1 MIRLNNMPMVA
12 VLLISLVMVLTIW
25 FCFPQAVANTEDSV
39 NTEVSDQDGAPS
51 KPEAQPL
58 SVYGQIKGLA
68 ITLLDKVGL
77 DYEFAKLYAI
87 WIVGAPTFVVLILI
101 AMILRPRRKKKRDA
115 PPKPQPR
122 TAGPKKD
129 RFKARGAKKN
139 KAASDKERVLAFFFQ
154 LFKQQVGAPPDA
166 PTRLSLIE
174 SRPTCPNDT
183 YEMRV
188 KLENDWASRRMSIGL
203 LGQGGGSRSKCFY
216 VIYDSHMVLKIPAK
230 PIPEFS
236 VYRKTIKAEAKIVE
250 KLYPRECIVPRIA
263 VILKAVHTIKDSLYL
278 SEEDQEAKYVHL
290 LEVNPEYQEY
300 LKIGSSFAFF
310 MDLAKHFFLS
320 TTLEEIHRDDQR
332 IVSEALKQ
340 QELLWD
346 QHGFVCRYGEDVSAV
361 CHELQDAYYRSE
373 GTLRMLIEEAQI
385 IEDIPAFQL
394 KQWFLN
400 HLAGEKVDAAT
411 EDLPQEFIDRVNQ
424 LLFRVLRENHQHVER
439 YRQSVRQYIKEMHFS
454 QHRIQFENLAS
465 NTLEL
470 LAWIDEKDLT
480 MRDLKPE
487 NLFVAGDTNAY
498 PLFLNDQKKFSIGL
512 IDVETAVVM
521 DSKLTKEIPQPQLAG
536 TPLYATPS
544 HLLSNVILEEVYGD
558 VRTILHLQDW
568 YATIAIIFKIITGK
582 NMFSATARV
591 FPDLVKQIKLMDPAG
606 ADLDKDMARINRLFW
621 SSAVAEFKQSLAV
634 DMGIIER
641 IEVAVPASMLVDIV
655 RSLHAGCDDLSAALA
670 KTVSQQSVFVGREK
684 CQFLLDVSVD
694 KITAMKQKLLQETPH
709 DAKKMARHEKA
720 ISVLVRIE
728 EQKRSLQRKLE
739 AAASLKVK
747 VGAIAADQLLEAMFD
762 RVFTSMYLSHWPAVD
777 PVKWS
782 GGGGRRLDMATY
794 QATM

>member
-1 MIRLNNMPMVA
+1 MAAALFLA
-12 VLLISLVMVLTIW
+12 LVLFLHSWDLCPYAIAETTQTVDTDIAQKNDASLEQKGER
-25 FCFPQAVANTEDSV
+25 P
-39 NTEVSDQDGAPS
+39 
-51 KPEAQPL
+51 
-58 SVYGQIKGLA
+58 SVYDQIKDL
-68 ITLLDKVGL
+68 TVSLLSRVGL

-87 WIVGAPTFVVLILI
+87 WIVGAPTLVVLILI
-101 AMILRPRRKKKRDA
+101 AMMLRPRRKIK
-115 PPKPQPR
+115 
-122 TAGPKKD
+122 
-129 RFKARGAKKN
+129 RGATHGPHPHIAASQKGRPGVKNFKKN
-139 KAASDKERVLAFFFQ
+139 TSTSDKERVLAFFFQ
-154 LFKQQVGAPPDA
+154 LFKQQVGALPGA

-216 VIYDSHMVLKIPAK
+216 VIYDSHMVLKIPSM

-236 VYRKTIKAEAKIVE
+236 KYRKKIKAEAKIVD
-250 KLYPRECIVPRIA
+250 KLYPRECIVPRMA
-263 VILKAVHTIKDSLYL
+263 VILKAVYTIKESEYL
-278 SEEDQEAKYVHL
+278 SEEVQEAKYVHL

-340 QELLWD
+340 HELLWD
-346 QHGFVCRYGEDVSAV
+346 QHGFACRYGEDVSAV
-361 CHELQDAYYRSE
+361 CHELQDAYYRNE
-373 GTLRMLIEEAQI
+373 GGLRLLIEEAQI
-385 IEDIPAFQL
+385 IEDIPMFQL

-411 EDLPQEFIDRVNQ
+411 EDLPQDFIDRVNRF
-424 LLFRVLRENHQHVER
+424 LYRVLRDNHQQVER
-439 YRQSVRQYIKEMHFS
+439 YRQSVSQYIKEMHFS

-470 LAWIDEKDLT
+470 LAWIDEKDVT

-487 NLFVAGDTNAY
+487 NLFVAGDTNVY
-498 PLFLNDQKKFSIGL
+498 PLFLNDPKKFSIGL

-521 DSKLTKEIPQPQLAG
+521 GSNNAEEIPQPQLAG

-568 YATIAIIFKIITGK
+568 YATIAIIYKIITGK
-582 NMFSATARV
+582 NMFSATAMV

-606 ADLDKDMARINRLFW
+606 PDMDKDMARINRLFW
-621 SSAVAEFKQSLAV
+621 TSAVAEFKQSLAV
-634 DMGIIER
+634 DMDIFER
-641 IEVAVPASMLVDIV
+641 IEVAVPVSMVVDIV
-655 RSLHAGCDDLSAALA
+655 RALHAECDHLSAVLA
-670 KTVSQQSVFVGREK
+670 KTVSQQSVFAGREK
-684 CQFLLDVSVD
+684 CQFLLDVSVE
-694 KITAMKQKLLQETPH
+694 KITAMKQKLLQESPQGN
-709 DAKKMARHEKA
+709 KRKERHEQA
-720 ISVLVRIE
+720 IVILNRVE

-739 AAASLKVK
+739 AAASLKAK
-747 VGAIAADQLLEAMFD
+747 VGAIAADQLLEAMFE
-762 RVFTSMYLSHWPAVD
+762 RVFTSMYLSRWPVVD
-777 PVKWS
+777 PAKWS
-782 GGGGRRLDMATY
+782 GGADGRFDMATY